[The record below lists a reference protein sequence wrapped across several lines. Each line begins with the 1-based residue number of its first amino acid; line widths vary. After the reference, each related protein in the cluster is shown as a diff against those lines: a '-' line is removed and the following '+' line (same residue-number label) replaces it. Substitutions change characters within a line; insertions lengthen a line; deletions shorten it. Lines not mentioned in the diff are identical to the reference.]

1 MDKQKNKYYYL
12 KGIKN
17 GMPICLGYLAV
28 SFTLGIT
35 ARNAGMTAWQ
45 AMLTSLACNASA
57 GQYAGFT
64 VIAAGGSYFEMIL
77 NGTCGKCTLSSD
89 VLFLKPEVF
98 FGNRAFTSYAG
109 RL

>member
-1 MDKQKNKYYYL
+1 MMDKQKNKYYYL

-45 AMLTSLACNASA
+45 AMLFCLQRNRRTICRF
-57 GQYAGFT
+57 Y
-64 VIAAGGSYFEMIL
+64 SYRRWWH
-77 NGTCGKCTLSSD
+77 
-89 VLFLKPEVF
+89 LF
-98 FGNRAFTSYAG
+98 
-109 RL
+109 

>member
-45 AMLTSLACNASA
+45 AMLTHPPDSMPDLRLSPP
-57 GQYAGFT
+57 
-64 VIAAGGSYFEMIL
+64 VDLIL
-77 NGTCGKCTLSSD
+77 K
-89 VLFLKPEVF
+89 
-98 FGNRAFTSYAG
+98 
-109 RL
+109 